1 MPLLD
6 HFHAPLHPLRPWE
19 SFLGSW
25 ANALMGQ
32 LNELLPPRYFAAFQ
46 LHLGTDVEADVAE
59 LDLQASPGEEGNG
72 AAGGLALATWAP
84 PAVTCVMAATFPDD
98 IEVYVV
104 DTRDGAVVVAVVEL
118 VSPRNK
124 DRAEARQ
131 AFAARCAAY
140 LQRGIGL
147 VVADIVTSRRANL
160 HNDLVRLLGQPEACT
175 FPADTP
181 LYASAYR
188 PARRQESNRID
199 TWLMPLAVGGALPV
213 LPLALRGG
221 GCVPLD
227 LEAAYTRARQ
237 LSRL

>member
-6 HFHAPLHPLRPWE
+6 HFHAPLFPLRPWE
-19 SFLGSW
+19 SFHGSW
-25 ANALMGQ
+25 ANSLMGQ

-46 LHLGTDVEADVAE
+46 MHLGTDVEADVAE
-59 LDLQASPGEEGNG
+59 LDQQP
-72 AAGGLALATWAP
+72 AP

-98 IEVYVV
+98 LEVYVV
-104 DTRDGAVVVAVVEL
+104 DTRDGAVVVGVVEL

-124 DRAEARQ
+124 DRPEARQ
-131 AFAARCAAY
+131 AFAAKCAAY

-147 VVADIVTSRRANL
+147 VVVDVVTGRRANL
-160 HNDLVRLLGQPEACT
+160 HNELVRLLGQPEGCA
-175 FPADTP
+175 FPPDTP

-188 PARRQESNRID
+188 PVHRQESNQID
-199 TWLMPLAVGGALPV
+199 TWLVPLAVGEPLPL